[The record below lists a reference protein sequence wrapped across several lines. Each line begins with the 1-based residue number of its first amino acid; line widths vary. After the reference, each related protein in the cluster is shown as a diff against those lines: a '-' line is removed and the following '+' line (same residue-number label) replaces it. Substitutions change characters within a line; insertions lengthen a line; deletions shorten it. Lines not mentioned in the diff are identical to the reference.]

1 LKKKDGRTYILGVL
15 ATVVENCKNL
25 DLFDAL
31 DEAQEDIGEVG
42 LEGNAYHFGGCEKG
56 YLFC

>member
-1 LKKKDGRTYILGVL
+1 VL

-25 DLFDAL
+25 DLFGVL

-42 LEGNAYHFGGCEKG
+42 LEGKAYHFGGCEEG
-56 YLFC
+56 CLFCWEGEKKEER

>member
-1 LKKKDGRTYILGVL
+1 VL